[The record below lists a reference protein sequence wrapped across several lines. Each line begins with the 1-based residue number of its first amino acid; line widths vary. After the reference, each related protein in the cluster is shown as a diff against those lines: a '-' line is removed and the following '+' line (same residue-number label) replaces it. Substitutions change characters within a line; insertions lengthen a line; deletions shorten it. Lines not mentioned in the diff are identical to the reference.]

1 MLDGFRKHSNS
12 IIVKA
17 LLFLLIAS
25 FAAWGIGDML
35 RPAATGNSV
44 ATVGNV
50 DISAQEVFNDFQ
62 REMSRM
68 RQLMGDQGVNE
79 QLSLAIGSSV
89 VDRAINK
96 ALMSVSAK
104 DMDVAISDE
113 LVVKSIHETEMFQ
126 ENGAFSRTR
135 FEQILFSN
143 QLNENQFIEL
153 VRGDL
158 AREQIISLMA
168 NGASAP
174 ESVVKDLYK
183 HRQEKRSASVVRIN
197 KDSVGDVAAPSLE
210 EVRKYYDDNIN
221 KFMAPE
227 YRSVSLLHIMPKD
240 VADTIDVPLA
250 KIEDAYTVHQSEFV
264 TPGRRTV
271 EQMVFTSEEEA
282 VAAAKAIG
290 EGKSFADVAKDVL
303 GLEQD
308 ALLLGDVT
316 QAELPDELAEPVF
329 ALGKDEVSAPIQS
342 MLGWHIV
349 RVTQVTQEVVSTFD
363 DVKDKLRADLA
374 LEMAADELFSISNT
388 IEDTLGSGATIEE
401 AAAKVGFKVS
411 TIKATDQTGKD
422 TTGSPIEAL
431 TGQQALLK
439 EIFAVDITTE
449 PTMKDD
455 ELGGYFMVRVDG
467 ITESTARAFETV
479 QESAS
484 AQLLDQKK
492 QAVAQEKADAFAAAI
507 KSGKQLID
515 LAKESGFEVTEET
528 GFTRFDAPLPATVTT
543 GLFAAK
549 VGDVEIGANDKG
561 FVVAV
566 LKDIQSMEG
575 DQDQAAI
582 NALRREM
589 TAGIKNDLEGEF
601 VNALRGRYSVSID
614 RGMVNRLFVQEQQ

>member
-17 LLFLLIAS
+17 LFFLLIAS

-68 RQLMGDQGVNE
+68 RQLTGDQGVNE

-113 LVVKSIHETEMFQ
+113 QVVKSIRETPMFQ
-126 ENGAFSRTR
+126 ENGVFNRQR

-158 AREQIISLMA
+158 AREQIVSLMES
-168 NGASAP
+168 GSSVP
-174 ESVVKDLYK
+174 ESVVKELYK
-183 HRQEKRSASVVRIN
+183 HRQEKRSASVVRIDR
-197 KDSVGDVAAPSLE
+197 DSVGDVAAPSTE

-227 YRSVSLLHIMPKD
+227 YRSVSLLHITPKD
-240 VADTIDVPLA
+240 VADTIDVPLQ
-250 KIEDAYTVHQSEFV
+250 KVEDAYAAHQSEFV
-264 TPGRRTV
+264 TPGHRIV
-271 EQMVFTSEEEA
+271 EQMVFTTEEEA
-282 VAAAKAIG
+282 KAAAQSIAD
-290 EGKSFADVAKDVL
+290 GKSFADVAKDLL
-303 GLEQD
+303 GLEKD

-316 QAELPDELAEPVF
+316 KAELPEELADPVF

-349 RVTQVTQEVVSTFD
+349 HVTQVTDEVVASFD
-363 DVKDKLRADLA
+363 DVKDKLHDQVA

-388 IEDTLGSGATIEE
+388 IEDTLGGGATIEE
-401 AAAKVGFKVS
+401 AAKKVGFKVS
-411 TIKATDQTGKD
+411 TIEATDKTGKD
-422 TTGSPIEAL
+422 TSGAPIAAL
-431 TGQQALLK
+431 AGQKALLE
-439 EIFAVDITTE
+439 EIFAVDIATE

-455 ELGGYFMVRVDG
+455 DQGGYFMVRVDG

-492 QAVAQEKADAFAAAI
+492 QAAAKEKATSIVAAV
-507 KSGKQLID
+507 KSGKQLAD
-515 LAKESGFEVTEET
+515 LAKESGLEVTEKT
-528 GFTRFDAPLPATVTT
+528 GFTRFDAPLPASVTT
-543 GLFAAK
+543 ALFAGK
-549 VGDVEIGANDKG
+549 VGDVESGADEKG

-582 NALRREM
+582 NALSREM
-589 TAGIKNDLEGEF
+589 AAGIKNDMEGEF

-614 RGMVNRLFVQEQQ
+614 RGMVNRLFVQEQR